1 MKKLI
6 VFVVISLFFISA
18 SFAAV
23 ADVGTCTESIDSD
36 PSSNLKILIV
46 DCTAAVG
53 DIVRTLTSA
62 VGLQR
67 HMLMQV
73 DIKPIVLPT
82 ATSDLYIYNDNGIDA
97 AAGQLVDKVTTTST
111 QVIMSDKPILFG
123 NWRIDLDNNA
133 VAGARIIFKFYLY
146 KL

>member
-6 VFVVISLFFISA
+6 VFVVISLFCLPA
-18 SFAAV
+18 LA
-23 ADVGTCTESIDSD
+23 ADVGTCTERIDS
-36 PSSNLKILIV
+36 SSSSLVKVLIV

-53 DIVRTLTSA
+53 DVVRTLTSSTE
-62 VGLQR
+62 LQR

-73 DIKPIVLPT
+73 DILPITLPT
-82 ATSDLYIYNDNGIDA
+82 ATSDLYIYNDNGSDA
-97 AAGQLVDKVTTTST
+97 AGGELVDKVTTTPT
-111 QVIMSDKPILFG
+111 QVIMQSKPILFG